1 VRSFITKRKVIVA
14 MNTGE
19 VAALG
24 DLNRSADRDS
34 LRYDAL
40 VKAKTPLGITLG
52 LHARMTSLLD

>member
-1 VRSFITKRKVIVA
+1 
-14 MNTGE
+14 MNTAE